1 MNEEE
6 EDNYH
11 HYNNNNNN
19 EDDMPHHPFS
29 YNKEHNPFEY
39 SDIQSMDDIDPN
51 RVALFK
57 LGNGHTIVA
66 ECLDIDRET
75 DAYTIRFPVR
85 AVTYAKNNTDI
96 ELFYYPWMIG
106 AATNVMRIYGW
117 DIIAIARA
125 NSSTINNYLQIILES
140 IIKDVIGSGFS
151 SVDDITNDKERQS
164 LETLEQVLQRQK
176 RMNN

>member
-6 EDNYH
+6 EEDNHYH
-11 HYNNNNNN
+11 N
-19 EDDMPHHPFS
+19 EDDMHPDHHHHSFS

-39 SDIQSMDDIDPN
+39 SDVQSMDDIDPN

-85 AVTYAKNNTDI
+85 AVTYAKNSADI

-125 NSSTINNYLQIILES
+125 NSSTINSYLQIILES
-140 IIKDVIGSGFS
+140 IIKDVIGNGFS
-151 SVDDITNDKERQS
+151 FVDDVSIGQENQS